1 MMKKYLKSIC
11 FFSSLCIISTLIF
24 CLQKKQV
31 DKLAHEDNFN
41 VIKQEKKL
49 AATVKLQN
57 KIPDFGFSN
66 LTSNW
71 NYLQFIQYFGDGA
84 AREITGYSLI
94 PEYFAAMVKQDPYF
108 VRAYLSLSAAN
119 SIYAAQPQKTVEFL
133 EQVLTHI
140 DPQKFPYASYL
151 WTYKAVDELLFL
163 GDTKAAEHS
172 YRMAAKWA
180 KKRGDE
186 AGKLIA
192 QRNLETAEFLATNPD
207 SKLVRISGWSFI
219 LSNAHDDKT
228 RRYILEE
235 LKTLGAEIVVN
246 SQGKLEIRLPEK
258 DYEVSPESI
267 S

>member
-1 MMKKYLKSIC
+1 MKKHFKSIC
-11 FFSSLCIISTLIF
+11 LFTSLCIISSLIL

-31 DKLAHEDNFN
+31 DKLVREDNFN
-41 VIKQEKKL
+41 VIKEEKKL

-71 NYLQFIQYFGDGA
+71 NYLQFIQYFGDA
-84 AREITGYSLI
+84 EAREITGYSLI
-94 PEYFAAMVKQDPYF
+94 PEYFSAMVKQDPYF

-133 EQVLTHI
+133 DQVLTYI
-140 DPQKFPYASYL
+140 EPEKFPYASYL

-172 YRMAAKWA
+172 YRMAADWA
-180 KKRGDE
+180 RKRGDKE
-186 AGKLIA
+186 GKLIA
-192 QRNLETAEFLATNPD
+192 ERNLETAEFLATNPD

-219 LSNAHDDKT
+219 LNNAHDDKT
-228 RRYILEE
+228 RRYVLEQ
-235 LKTLGAEIVVN
+235 LKALGAEIVVN
-246 SQGKLEIRLPEK
+246 PQGQLEIRLPEK
-258 DYEVSPESI
+258 DYKSSPESI

>member
-1 MMKKYLKSIC
+1 MKKYFKYTWL
-11 FFSSLCIISTLIF
+11 FTSLCILASIILG
-24 CLQKKQV
+24 LQKKQV
-31 DKLAHEDNFN
+31 EKLAKEDNFD
-41 VIKQEKKL
+41 VIQQEKKI

-71 NYLQFIQYFGDGA
+71 NYLQFIQYFGDGE

-119 SIYAAQPQKTVEFL
+119 SIYAAQPKKTVEFL
-133 EQVLTHI
+133 DQILTYI
-140 DPQKFPYASYL
+140 KPEKFPYASYL

-172 YRMAAKWA
+172 YRMAADWA
-180 KKRGDE
+180 MKRGDAE
-186 AGKLIA
+186 GESIA
-192 QRNLETAEFLATNPD
+192 QRNLATAEFLATNPD
-207 SKLVRISGWSFI
+207 SKLVRIAGWSFI
-219 LSNAHDDKT
+219 LNNAHDDKT
-228 RRYILEE
+228 RRYVLEQ
-235 LKTLGAEIVVN
+235 LKALGAEIVIN
-246 SQGKLEIRLPEK
+246 PQGQLEIRLPEK
-258 DYEVSPESI
+258 DYKVSPKSI